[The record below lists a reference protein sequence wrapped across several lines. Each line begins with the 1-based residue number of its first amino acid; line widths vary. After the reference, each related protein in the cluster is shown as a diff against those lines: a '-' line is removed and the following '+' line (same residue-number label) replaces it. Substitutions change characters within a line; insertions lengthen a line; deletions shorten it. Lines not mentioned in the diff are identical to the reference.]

1 MQREAA
7 DSKEIKLDG
16 RIPTIAQIPGATP
29 ACCISIIPQG
39 FVVCLRHGHVRFE
52 ESHTRCSFRLPGTW
66 NGIELAPWFSF
77 LLTRRFMH
85 SSFSS
90 VPDLWPL
97 LDTVSFLRFVL
108 QIPGDHMLEHF
119 LPLELVSMT
128 ELYIQWIC

>member
-1 MQREAA
+1 MVQ
-7 DSKEIKLDG
+7 L
-16 RIPTIAQIPGATP
+16 
-29 ACCISIIPQG
+29 PQ
-39 FVVCLRHGHVRFE
+39 V
-52 ESHTRCSFRLPGTW
+52 S
-66 NGIELAPWFSF
+66 
-77 LLTRRFMH
+77 LTRRFMH

-97 LDTVSFLRFVL
+97 LDTVLDTVSFLRFVL